1 MEARGSVLVTGGA
14 GFIGSHVAEELL
26 SRGYE
31 VVILDNLF
39 LGSVDNVE
47 ELRRKFGDRVIF
59 VEGDVL
65 DSLLL
70 ADLARKHEFCAIIH
84 EAAMSSMPMHHPDPR
99 KAIRVNLEG
108 FLNVL
113 EVARRFD
120 IPKVVYASTSSVYSA
135 CTPPHREDIPV
146 RPRTFYEFVMLA
158 REQAASIYY
167 DYYGIECVGLR
178 YFSIYGPR
186 EQHKGRYANVIS
198 QFIWKILRGEP
209 PTIYGDGTQ
218 TRDFTF
224 VKDAARATVLAM
236 EKRGLKAEVINV
248 GTGRET
254 TFNEVVRLIN
264 VALNT
269 DVKPKYVRNPIKNYV
284 YRTCADTTKAE
295 RLLGWRPEVDLETG
309 IRITA
314 DYYRRLFQTS
324 PHKIPAVP

>member
-1 MEARGSVLVTGGA
+1 MRERGVVLVTGGA

-26 SRGYE
+26 QRGYE

-39 LGSVDNVE
+39 LGSLDNVR
-47 ELRRKFGDRVIF
+47 ELQEKFSERLHF
-59 VEGDVL
+59 YEGDVL

-70 ADLARKHEFCAIIH
+70 VEVVRKHEVEAIVH
-84 EAAMSSMPMHHPDPR
+84 EAAMSSMPMHYPDPR
-99 KAIRVNLEG
+99 RAIRVNLEG

-120 IPKVVYASTSSVYSA
+120 VPKVVYASTSSIYSA
-135 CTPPHREDIPV
+135 CTPPHREDMPV

-198 QFIWKILRGEP
+198 QFIWKILRGEQ
-209 PTIYGDGTQ
+209 PTIYGDGSQ

-264 VALNT
+264 RVLGTNVQPRY
-269 DVKPKYVRNPIKNYV
+269 VKNPIKNYV
-284 YRTCADTTKAE
+284 YRTCADTTKAQK
-295 RLLGWRPEVDLETG
+295 LLGWKPEVDLETG
-309 IRITA
+309 IKITA
-314 DYYRRLFQTS
+314 EYYKRLLQVA

>member
-1 MEARGSVLVTGGA
+1 MSMRERGVVLVTGGA

-26 SRGYE
+26 QRGYE

-39 LGSVDNVE
+39 LGSLDNVR
-47 ELRRKFGDRVIF
+47 ELQEKFSERLHF
-59 VEGDVL
+59 YEGDVL

-70 ADLARKHEFCAIIH
+70 VEVVRKHEVEAIVH
-84 EAAMSSMPMHHPDPR
+84 EAAMSSMPMHYPDPR
-99 KAIRVNLEG
+99 RAIRVNLEG

-120 IPKVVYASTSSVYSA
+120 VPKVVYASTSSIYSA
-135 CTPPHREDIPV
+135 CTPPHREDMPV

-198 QFIWKILRGEP
+198 QFIWKILRGEQ
-209 PTIYGDGTQ
+209 PTIYGDGSQ

-224 VKDAARATVLAM
+224 VKDVVKANILAM
-236 EKRGLKAEVINV
+236 EKNVEGVFNVATGKRVSINELANLIMEITGVKLEPIYDKPRPGDIRHSLADISLAMEKLGYKPEYDLRRGLEVTI
-248 GTGRET
+248 RW
-254 TFNEVVRLIN
+254 FS
-264 VALNT
+264 
-269 DVKPKYVRNPIKNYV
+269 KN
-284 YRTCADTTKAE
+284 
-295 RLLGWRPEVDLETG
+295 L
-309 IRITA
+309 
-314 DYYRRLFQTS
+314 RRS
-324 PHKIPAVP
+324 